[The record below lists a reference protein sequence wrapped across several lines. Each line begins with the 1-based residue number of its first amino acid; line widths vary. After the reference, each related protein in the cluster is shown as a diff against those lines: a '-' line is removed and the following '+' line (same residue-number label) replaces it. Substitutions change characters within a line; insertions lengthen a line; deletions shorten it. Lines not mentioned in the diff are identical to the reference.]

1 MHRRRFLEFV
11 GYGLALPAALTSMVD
26 TAAVAGTAKGSKNCF
41 APAAS
46 GTPMVKWKS
55 KSPPYRIA
63 VSNSYIG
70 NSWRTEMMKI
80 AKAYVNKPDLG
91 KYVAKFREGS
101 AGNSVSQ
108 QAAEINQLIMEGFDA
123 IVVDAANPTGLN
135 STIKRAVKAG
145 VLVVSFDNVVT
156 TDKAVIVNED
166 QYDMGKRRAQFIA
179 KQLKGKGTVLLVRG
193 VEGTSVDAAHAKA
206 AHAVFKNRPNIKVTQ
221 VIGKWDN
228 ATAQKV
234 TKNALA
240 TQTIDGVVSGGG
252 DTGIVRAFLQSGL
265 KMVPIAGEADNGLR
279 MLAAK
284 HGFPMMSIG
293 NSPAEV
299 AVSIQVAIDILRGHS
314 LPRSIKL
321 PLPTVTTDSLKAGVN
336 YFPDQPD
343 SFYTDFNIPGCHA
356 QLTLKEIEQQNV

>member
-1 MHRRRFLEFV
+1 MHRRQFLELT
-11 GYGLALPAALTSMVD
+11 GYGFALSTALAAGMHSRAYATQGKAAKM
-26 TAAVAGTAKGSKNCF
+26 CY
-41 APAAS
+41 APAS
-46 GTPMVKWKS
+46 SNTPTVKWEPKA
-55 KSPPYRIA
+55 PPYRIA

-80 AKAYVNKPDLG
+80 AKAYAHKPEVA
-91 KYVAKFREGS
+91 KHIAKFREGS

-108 QAAEINQLIMEGFDA
+108 QAAEINQLVLAGFDA

-135 STIKRAVKAG
+135 STIDHAVKAG

-156 TDKAVIVNED
+156 TDKAVIVDED
-166 QYDMGKRRAQFIA
+166 QYEMGKRRAQFVA

-206 AHAVFKNRPNIKVTQ
+206 AHDVFKHHPNIKVTQ

-240 TQTIDGVVSGGG
+240 TQTVDGVVSGGG
-252 DTGIVRAFLQSGL
+252 DTGIVRAFLQSGQT
-265 KMVPIAGEADNGLR
+265 MVPIAGEADNGLR
-279 MLAAK
+279 RLAAK
-284 HGFPMMSIG
+284 HQFPMMSIG
-293 NSPAEV
+293 NSPAEAAV
-299 AVSIQVAIDILRGHS
+299 ALQVAIDILRGHR
-314 LPRSIKL
+314 LPRSINL

-343 SFYTDFNIPGCHA
+343 SFYTDFNIPGCHTK
-356 QLTLKEIEQQNV
+356 LSLKEIQQQSV

>member
-1 MHRRRFLEFV
+1 MRRRHFLEFV
-11 GYGLALPAALTSMVD
+11 GYGLALPALVPVLD
-26 TAAVAGTAKGSKNCF
+26 TPVFAATGKGAKSCYM
-41 APAAS
+41 PSAS
-46 GTPMVKWKS
+46 NTPMVKWK
-55 KSPPYRIA
+55 KKAPPYRIA

-80 AKAYVNKPDLG
+80 AKAYVSKPDVA

-135 STIKRAVKAG
+135 STINHAVKAG
-145 VLVVSFDNVVT
+145 VLMVSFDNVVT
-156 TDKAVIVNED
+156 TDKAVIVDED
-166 QYDMGKRRAQFIA
+166 QYDMGKRRAEFVA

-206 AHAVFKNRPNIKVTQ
+206 AHDVFKNHPNIKVTQ

-252 DTGIVRAFLQSGL
+252 DTGIVRAFMQSGV

-279 MLAAK
+279 ILAAK
-284 HGFPMMSIG
+284 HRFPMMSIG

-314 LPRSIKL
+314 LPRSINL

-343 SFYTDFNIPGCHA
+343 SFYTDFNIPGCHT
-356 QLTLKEIEQQNV
+356 QLTLKEIEQQKV